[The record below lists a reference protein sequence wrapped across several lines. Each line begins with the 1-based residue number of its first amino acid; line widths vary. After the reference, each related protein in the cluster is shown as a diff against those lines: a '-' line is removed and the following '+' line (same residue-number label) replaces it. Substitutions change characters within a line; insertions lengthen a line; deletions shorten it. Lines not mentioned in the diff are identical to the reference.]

1 MCVAVPRTVFFLL
14 RLLAHQKQVIIKYDP
29 LHDEDS
35 QEKPDQA

>member
-1 MCVAVPRTVFFLL
+1 MCIAVPCTVLFLL

-35 QEKPDQA
+35 QEKPGQA